1 MSVNHPVFS
10 RIYQRLSKVIE
21 RRGGSQ
27 HRETLL
33 DGVEGRV
40 IEVGAGNGLNFSH
53 YPDTVE
59 QVVPIEPEPRLRA
72 AARRAARRAPVPVE
86 VRDGV
91 AGAIPAEDGSFD
103 VAVASLVLCSV
114 PDQTAALSELARVLR
129 PGGQLRFYE
138 HVRSRHPRLARIQQA
153 ADVVWPHF
161 AGGCHTSRDTL
172 QTIGSNGFEVEQV
185 ERFRFPETRL
195 FIPWSPRMI
204 GLARVASRPTQGTGD
219 GATGTVTGV

>member
-10 RIYQRLSKVIE
+10 RIYRRLSKVIE
-21 RRGGSQ
+21 RRGGAQ
-27 HRETLL
+27 HREMLL

-40 IEVGAGNGLNFSH
+40 IEVGAGNGLNFAH
-53 YPDTVE
+53 YPHAVD
-59 QVVPIEPEPRLRA
+59 QVVAIEPEPRLRA
-72 AARRAARRAPVPVE
+72 AAQRAARRAPVPVE

-91 AGAIPAEDGSFD
+91 AGAIPTEDGSFD
-103 VAVASLVLCSV
+103 MAVASLVLCSV
-114 PDQTAALSELARVLR
+114 PDQAAALSELIRVLR

-138 HVRSRHPRLARIQQA
+138 HVRSRHPRLARIQRA
-153 ADVVWPHF
+153 ADVVWPHL

-172 QTIGSNGFEVEQV
+172 QTIRSNGFEVEQV

-204 GLARVASRPTQGTGD
+204 GLAHVTSRPRPGTGD
-219 GATGTVTGV
+219 GATGTETGA

>member
-10 RIYQRLSKVIE
+10 RIYRRLSKVIE
-21 RRGGSQ
+21 RRGGAQ
-27 HRETLL
+27 HREMLL

-40 IEVGAGNGLNFSH
+40 IEVGAGNGLNFAH

-59 QVVPIEPEPRLRA
+59 QVVAIEPEPRLRA
-72 AARRAARRAPVPVE
+72 AAQRAARRAPVPVE

-91 AGAIPAEDGSFD
+91 ASAIPAEDGSFD

-114 PDQTAALSELARVLR
+114 PDQSAALSELVRVLR

-138 HVRSRHPRLARIQQA
+138 HVRSGHPRLARIQRA
-153 ADVVWPHF
+153 ADVVWPHL

-172 QTIGSNGFEVEQV
+172 RTIGSNGFEVEQV
-185 ERFRFPETRL
+185 ERFRFPDTRL
-195 FIPWSPRMI
+195 FIPWSPRVI
-204 GLARVASRPTQGTGD
+204 GIAHVASRPRQGR
-219 GATGTVTGV
+219 AT

>member
-21 RRGGSQ
+21 RRGGAQ

-33 DGVEGRV
+33 DGVDGRV
-40 IEVGAGNGLNFSH
+40 IEVGAGNGLNFPH

-59 QVVPIEPEPRLRA
+59 QVMAIEPEPRLRA
-72 AARRAARRAPVPVE
+72 AAQRAARRSPVPVE

-91 AGAIPAEDGSFD
+91 ASAIPAEDGSFD
-103 VAVASLVLCSV
+103 VGVASLVLCSV
-114 PDQTAALSELARVLR
+114 PNQTAALSELARVLR

-138 HVRSRHPRLARIQQA
+138 HVRSRHPRLARIQRT
-153 ADVVWPHF
+153 ADVVWPHL
-161 AGGCHTSRDTL
+161 AGGCHTSHDTL
-172 QTIGSNGFEVEQV
+172 QTIRSTGFKVEQV

-204 GLARVASRPTQGTGD
+204 GLAQATSRPRQGTGD
-219 GATGTVTGV
+219 GATGTGTGV